1 MSNGQIM
8 MASHSKKRKR
18 EGHEV
23 DVDLA
28 QLYDRLASE
37 DDRIRLSAASTLLR
51 KISRPDATS
60 NDEVATVLKRLFR
73 GLCSSR
79 KSARHG
85 FAVALTELLTQISSG
100 DSRRQSF
107 TPQIVIDVLESETQA
122 ESNTTGQDERDHYI
136 GRVFGAEAIIRSH
149 LILQYKDRD
158 HWKRLLE
165 LLCRTATRKPWL
177 RQECGWVLFE
187 FVSDDSVEARDIHGL
202 FTEDIIKAL
211 AANKMIRTPE
221 GVAIWIGAED
231 SHADSD
237 LSGHVW
243 KYGHPLAKKY
253 LGALAQIMRDA
264 RPEDADDEDGVQG
277 AAMWSPKHHFA
288 WNVLIMT
295 LIQYEPAPG
304 NISIEDLWQ
313 GTVEQSL
320 FAIGA
325 SKERKQNGLS
335 VWKEII
341 GSLPPSV
348 LPDTLTPNAVR
359 CLISGSTAADK
370 YLRKSCQMLL
380 RTLEGCGSKRPGGG
394 FDIGARARCVS
405 RILGSSDFVDFDKE
419 TKSKVVQNF
428 LEGADDDCL
437 GIVHKDLTAML
448 ESMNREDA
456 TQAIRKSKSIVDCVS
471 RVFSVAIRRRA
482 SATPHLLYHTTEGAI
497 LHSWSQQAF
506 YSGPLAGPLP
516 VPRDYIKERLS
527 NSFDQALRAGGRGR
541 YFFEETMRNI
551 AAGALVSH
559 LAVPIDKSICDTVN
573 TAGYTISKSL
583 KTQQDVLRTETS
595 AKTDGSKLPPSFEEG
610 LVMLRCLLILD
621 VLSGEAEAAD
631 ILREL
636 HSIKEEPQL
645 ISSMTE
651 ALLSMA
657 SRQSK
662 LMRTATTLI
671 FQSMVSKID
680 KTAIESFI
688 RVLMTKE
695 NIKGQQDMFDA
706 TNEDEEASDGSDV
719 EMDSDVEVVEASDS
733 DSDDSSESEFDAN
746 ETSSEAESDTD
757 VPLTNGTS
765 HSSDPSEGDEE
776 KDDELAK
783 FDAALAS
790 ALGTNN
796 DPDAST
802 SSDSD
807 ASMSDSEMFALDA
820 KLTEV
825 FRARKDAAQTNK
837 KKEQK
842 DARENIINFKN
853 RVLDLVEVYV
863 KQQHLNPLVLEFV
876 LPILEMVRTT
886 NTKQLAD
893 RGCGV
898 LKELSGKCKGWS
910 VPVIEVEM
918 EDEVRESL
926 KIVHVEAGR
935 DSSNAHKAV
944 ASSMSILLVKALVN
958 SGMSIGLAVDVYAGT
973 MTRFMID
980 KDFKVVPAFF
990 TDWNNWCVSARQKL
1004 TK

>member
-1 MSNGQIM
+1 MSNGQVM

-37 DDRIRLSAASTLLR
+37 DDRIRLNAASTLLR
-51 KISRPDATS
+51 RISRPDATS
-60 NDEVATVLKRLFR
+60 NDDVATVLKRLFR

-85 FAVALTELLTQISSG
+85 FAVALTELLTQISKG
-100 DSRRQSF
+100 NSRRQSF
-107 TPQIVIDVLESETQA
+107 TPQIVIDVLEAETQA
-122 ESNTTGQDERDHYI
+122 EGNTTGQDERDHYI

-149 LILQYKDRD
+149 LILQYQDRD
-158 HWKRLLE
+158 QWRRLLE

-187 FVSDDSVEARDIHGL
+187 FVSDDSVEARDVHGL

-221 GVAIWIGAED
+221 GVAIWIRAKD
-231 SHADSD
+231 SHANSD

-243 KYGHPLAKKY
+243 KHGHPLAKKS

-264 RPEDADDEDGVQG
+264 RPEDAEEEDDVQG
-277 AAMWSPKHHFA
+277 AAMWSPKHHFS
-288 WNVLIMT
+288 WNVLT
-295 LIQYEPAPG
+295 TALIQSEPAPG
-304 NISIEDLWQ
+304 NISIKDLWQ
-313 GTVEQSL
+313 GTVEESL
-320 FAIGA
+320 LATGA

-335 VWKEII
+335 VWNETIK
-341 GSLPPSV
+341 SVPPSV
-348 LPDTLTPNAVR
+348 LADTLTPNAVR
-359 CLISGSTAADK
+359 CVMSGSTAGDK
-370 YLRKSCQMLL
+370 YLRKSCQVLL
-380 RTLEGCGSKRPGGG
+380 RTLEQCAAKHSGLGFGS
-394 FDIGARARCVS
+394 DARATCVL
-405 RILGSSDFVDFDKE
+405 RVLESSNFVDFDRM
-419 TKSKVVQNF
+419 TKSKFMQA
-428 LEGADDDCL
+428 LLDGADEDCRSMIL
-437 GIVHKDLTAML
+437 HDLTTRL
-448 ESMNREDA
+448 ENMTQNDPAQA
-456 TQAIRKSKSIVDCVS
+456 TRKAKLIIDYLSQL
-471 RVFSVAIRRRA
+471 FFVAIRSTARIQPVLLVQ
-482 SATPHLLYHTTEGAI
+482 TPEGAI
-497 LHSWSQQAF
+497 LMKLAEDAF
-506 YSGPLAGPLP
+506 YAETLAIA
-516 VPRDYIKERLS
+516 PRDYIKERLS
-527 NSFDQALRAGGRGR
+527 NSFEQALKAGSRGR
-541 YFFEETMRNI
+541 YFFERTI
-551 AAGALVSH
+551 SDFAVSLLPSK
-559 LAVPIDKSICDTVN
+559 LAIPMDKSIGETVKQ
-573 TAGYTISKSL
+573 AGYTIFHTLQKGDTMLAWESGKASP
-583 KTQQDVLRTETS
+583 KD
-595 AKTDGSKLPPSFEEG
+595 PPTFEEG
-610 LVMLRCLLILD
+610 LVLLRCLLIFD

-636 HSIKEEPQL
+636 RSIKEEPQL

-662 LMRTATTLI
+662 FMRTATTLI

-695 NIKGQQDMFDA
+695 NIKGQQDMFEA
-706 TNEDEEASDGSDV
+706 TNEDEAASDGSDV

-733 DSDDSSESEFDAN
+733 DSDDSSELESDAS
-746 ETSSEAESDTD
+746 ETSSEGESDTD
-757 VPLTNGTS
+757 GPLTNGTS
-765 HSSDPSEGDEE
+765 HSSDQSEGDQEE
-776 KDDELAK
+776 DDELAK

-790 ALGTNN
+790 ALGTSN

-853 RVLDLVEVYV
+853 RVLDLVEVYF

-910 VPVIEVEM
+910 VPVIEVEV
-918 EDEVRESL
+918 EDDVRETL
-926 KIVHVEAGR
+926 KMVHVEAGR

-944 ASSMSILLVKALVN
+944 VSSMSILLVKALVN
-958 SGMSIGLAVDVYAGT
+958 SGMSIGLAVDVYAAT
-973 MTRFMID
+973 MTRFMTD
-980 KDFKVVPAFF
+980 KDFRVVPGFF

>member
-1 MSNGQIM
+1 MSNGQVT

-37 DDRIRLSAASTLLR
+37 DDRIRLGAASTLLK

-85 FAVALTELLTQISSG
+85 FAVALTELLTQISRG

-107 TPQIVIDVLESETQA
+107 TPQTVIDVLESETQV

-158 HWKRLLE
+158 QWKRLLE

-187 FVSDDSVEARDIHGL
+187 FVSDDSVEAKDVHGL

-320 FAIGA
+320 FATGA

-335 VWKEII
+335 VWQEII

-348 LPDTLTPNAVR
+348 LPVTLTPNAVR

-370 YLRKSCQMLL
+370 YLRKSCQILL
-380 RTLEGCGSKRPGGG
+380 RTLEECGSKRPGGG
-394 FDIGARARCVS
+394 FDAGTRAICVS
-405 RILGSSDFVDFDKE
+405 RILESSDFVDFDKQ

-428 LEGADDDCL
+428 LEGADNECL
-437 GIVHKDLTAML
+437 GVVHKNLTTML
-448 ESMNREDA
+448 EGMNSEDA
-456 TQAIRKSKSIVDCVS
+456 TQAIRKSKSVVDCVS
-471 RVFSVAIRRRA
+471 RVFSVTIRQRA
-482 SATPHLLYHTTEGAI
+482 SATPHLLFDSTEGAI
-497 LHSWSQQAF
+497 LHRWAQQAL
-506 YSGPLAGPLP
+506 YSGTIVGTLTLP
-516 VPRDYIKERLS
+516 REYIKERLS
-527 NSFDQALRAGGRGR
+527 NSFDQALKVGSRGR

-551 AAGALVSH
+551 AAGALVTH
-559 LAVPIDKSICDTVN
+559 LAVPIDKSICETVN

-583 KTQQDVLRTETS
+583 KTQRDVLRTGAS
-595 AKTDGSKLPPSFEEG
+595 AKTDESKQPPSFEEG
-610 LVMLRCLLILD
+610 LVLLRCLLIFD

-662 LMRTATTLI
+662 FMRTATTLI

-695 NIKGQQDMFDA
+695 NIKGQQDMFEA
-706 TNEDEEASDGSDV
+706 TSEDEAASDG
-719 EMDSDVEVVEASDS
+719 SDVEVVEASDS
-733 DSDDSSESEFDAN
+733 DSDDSSESKSDDS

-757 VPLTNGTS
+757 VPLTNGAT

-776 KDDELAK
+776 EDDELAK

-790 ALGTNN
+790 ALGTSN

-863 KQQHLNPLVLEFV
+863 KQQHLNPVVLEFV

-910 VPVIEVEM
+910 VPVIEVEV
-918 EDEVRESL
+918 EDDVRETL
-926 KIVHVEAGR
+926 KMVHVEAGR

-958 SGMSIGLAVDVYAGT
+958 SGMDIGLAVDVYAGT
-973 MTRFMID
+973 MTRFMTD
-980 KDFKVVPAFF
+980 KDFKIVPGFF